1 MTVTISSPPGLL
13 VEVCST
19 HHGVA
24 YSDLLVRFGLQAFMD
39 HKSNFSIFL
48 YVVFE
53 PLISFLLY
61 LDLFCLD
68 A

>member
-1 MTVTISSPPGLL
+1 MD
-13 VEVCST
+13 
-19 HHGVA
+19 HK
-24 YSDLLVRFGLQAFMD
+24 SDLLVRFGLQAFTD

-61 LDLFCLD
+61 LELFCLD